1 MIRFSKLL
9 ISILCLAVLFS
20 GCSAA
25 EESAAEQTYASV
37 RSMAEAVS
45 SAVTQKDW
53 KTLSGLFARSS
64 EQSHR
69 AKDLKA
75 LWAEQTSEDP
85 GECLAEGVV
94 FEDDRKGGE
103 LLFLAGDQ
111 EVQADFRLAESGKIS
126 SLQFFLRSEDP
137 VLESSDTWTETA
149 VSFGK
154 EVSMR
159 GVLTLPKDVESPPVA
174 ILMPEGMKESCNR
187 SGNDDSFR
195 KDFAHALAEAGI
207 ASVRWN
213 TRLEE
218 DPYLIQDSS
227 EYSLNRILLEDFA
240 SVVHSLERY
249 PVNAADIIYIGLGT
263 GGSLGYY
270 LVNSHFE
277 ITGGLVLL
285 NAPYEE
291 DGISLLSRAE
301 ELNISADEVKYSI
314 AAEPEID
321 PMIGGYPLTYWK
333 DWNTAGAL
341 NYTPKV
347 SMPIAILQGE
357 ADTITKFSSDYE
369 SWKSQKGSN
378 VSMKSYP
385 GLGHYLRETDGSLSA
400 DVVND
405 IVRWHQGEDIE
416 KEGEEDDS

>member
-9 ISILCLAVLFS
+9 ISILCLAVLLS

-174 ILMPEGMKESCNR
+174 ILMPEGM
-187 SGNDDSFR
+187 
-195 KDFAHALAEAGI
+195 
-207 ASVRWN
+207 
-213 TRLEE
+213 
-218 DPYLIQDSS
+218 
-227 EYSLNRILLEDFA
+227 
-240 SVVHSLERY
+240 
-249 PVNAADIIYIGLGT
+249 
-263 GGSLGYY
+263 
-270 LVNSHFE
+270 
-277 ITGGLVLL
+277 
-285 NAPYEE
+285 
-291 DGISLLSRAE
+291 
-301 ELNISADEVKYSI
+301 SI
-314 AAEPEID
+314 P
-321 PMIGGYPLTYWK
+321 
-333 DWNTAGAL
+333 
-341 NYTPKV
+341 
-347 SMPIAILQGE
+347 
-357 ADTITKFSSDYE
+357 
-369 SWKSQKGSN
+369 
-378 VSMKSYP
+378 
-385 GLGHYLRETDGSLSA
+385 
-400 DVVND
+400 
-405 IVRWHQGEDIE
+405 
-416 KEGEEDDS
+416 